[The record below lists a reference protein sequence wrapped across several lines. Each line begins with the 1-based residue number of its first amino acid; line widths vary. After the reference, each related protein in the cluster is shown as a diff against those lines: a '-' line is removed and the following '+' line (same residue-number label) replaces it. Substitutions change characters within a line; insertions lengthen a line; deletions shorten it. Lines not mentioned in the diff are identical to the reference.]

1 MMRKTAYLGILF
13 MIIMAGLISC
23 RHENKLTPG
32 EGFIEVT
39 GGKIWYRIVGEGDKT
54 PILLLHGGP
63 GATSY
68 YLNPL
73 AELGKDR
80 PVIFFDQLGCGRSD
94 KTIDTTMMTT
104 EFFVEEVEQVKKALG
119 LKEYYLYGQSWGTML
134 GTDYYLAHPEGI
146 KAVILSSPAISSPMW
161 IKDAEILLNTLPDS
175 LQKTIKKH
183 EKAKTYKSKEY
194 QDAMRIYYE
203 HFIAR
208 KLPWS
213 ADIDSTFTYI
223 SEEVYEHMWGKS
235 EFTVTGNLK
244 DYDRTGRLHEF
255 KVPVLFITGEY
266 DEARPSTVE
275 YYSSLVPDSRFVV
288 IEDAAHMT
296 MQDNP
301 EMDLKTIRDFLNET
315 DQK

>member
-1 MMRKTAYLGILF
+1 MTRIADYYSIFLTIILVNF
-13 MIIMAGLISC
+13 LSC
-23 RHENKLTPG
+23 QPENKLTPG
-32 EGFIEVT
+32 EGFINVK
-39 GGKIWYRIVGEGDKT
+39 GGKVWYRVVGKGDKT
-54 PILLLHGGP
+54 PVLLLHGGP

-161 IKDAEILLNTLPDS
+161 IKDADTLLNTLPDS
-175 LQKTIKKH
+175 LRLTIRKH
-183 EKAKTYKSKEY
+183 EEAGTYKSKEY
-194 QDAMRIYYE
+194 QEAMRIYYE

-208 KLPWS
+208 NVPWS

-255 KVPVLFITGEY
+255 KVPVLFISGEY

-275 YYSSLVPDSRFVV
+275 YYSSLVPDSRFV
-288 IEDAAHMT
+288 IIKNAAHMT

-301 EMDLKTIRDFLNET
+301 EEDLKAIRDFLNEI
-315 DQK
+315 DLK